1 MKTALRK
8 MTRVLLAIL
17 LAAGV
22 FGIEAFAAGSDG
34 FQDYGECGEDLL
46 WELNE
51 DGSLVLTGSGDMNVD
66 GDIPWEKYKSEITS
80 LVLPEGLTGIAWNA
94 FENCTHLT
102 EVTIPDGVEEIR
114 GSAFRGCTGLTSV
127 TLPDGL
133 ISIGNWAFSGCSNL
147 QTLQIPDTVS
157 CIEQGAFSECAALS
171 EITAPKDLSIIYRDV
186 FDETAWYRA
195 QPDGFLYWEKAL
207 LGYKG
212 TAPDNT
218 ELSVP
223 TGTIL
228 AIAAFEDC
236 SGLTSVTVQSGVP
249 VPYGAFR
256 NCASLTSAVLEDGV
270 PVVEAEAFSGC
281 TNLTSIK
288 LSGSLHALGNKA
300 LADTGWYRAQKDG
313 CLYLDGV
320 LIGYKGTM
328 PANTTLKVKNG
339 TRLIADY
346 AFADETALTGL
357 VLPDS
362 VEKVGAYAF
371 YGCSGIRNLT
381 VSTETNTGCALD
393 SFGEC
398 TGIETVTITG
408 NGVLEAA
415 YQAGYDEYGEPCL
428 WICTP
433 WGESSVLHRVVIQDG
448 VTGIGEDAFYEC
460 NTLSEIILPKSVKT
474 FGEDAFYDCYEMQ
487 IFCYKNSAA
496 ETYANENV
504 LWAFYLDA
512 PRVSISNASTGMKI
526 SWESVDWAN
535 RYFVYRK
542 TGNGKWELLKKT
554 TARSYTD
561 TTVKSGTTYAYTVRG
576 EADGIRTD
584 YVGSKALKYLA
595 QPKVAVSNT
604 SKGAKVSWG
613 KVKGAAGYY
622 VYRKT
627 GNGSWKRL
635 KDTKGTSY
643 TDTTAKSGTT
653 YSYSVKA
660 YSGSIKST
668 STNSRKIKCLS
679 QPSVKLSNTSK
690 GVKISWGKV
699 KGAAGYYVYRK
710 TPGGKW
716 TKLKTSTG
724 TSYTDKTVKKGK
736 TYYYTVKAYSGKT
749 YSSYVTTKKIKR
761 K

>member
-1 MKTALRK
+1 MGNAEK
-8 MTRVLLAIL
+8 I
-17 LAAGV
+17 
-22 FGIEAFAAGSDG
+22 S
-34 FQDYGECGEDLL
+34 L

-66 GDIPWEKYKSEITS
+66 GDIPWGKYKSEITS

-157 CIEQGAFSECAALS
+157 CIEQGAFSECAVLS

-313 CLYLDGV
+313 YLYLDGV

-433 WGESSVLHRVVIQDG
+433 WGESTVLHRVVIQDG

-496 ETYANENV
+496 ETYANGNF

-584 YVGSKALKYLA
+584 YVGSKALKYTCAAKGGRL
-595 QPKVAVSNT
+595 QYLQRRESQLGK
-604 SKGAKVSWG
+604 SKGCSGILRVPQNRKWKLETPQGHERDQLYRHNCQIRYDIFLLG
-613 KVKGAAGYY
+613 KSVFRLYKKY
-622 VYRKT
+622 VDQQSENQVPEPTECETFQYLERCENQL
-627 GNGSWKRL
+627 GQSE
-635 KDTKGTSY
+635 
-643 TDTTAKSGTT
+643 
-653 YSYSVKA
+653 
-660 YSGSIKST
+660 
-668 STNSRKIKCLS
+668 
-679 QPSVKLSNTSK
+679 
-690 GVKISWGKV
+690 